1 MLVDT
6 GSSIS
11 FIDPKHIN
19 PDSIY
24 LDNDEMITTAIGQFN
39 ANKKVDLPLFA
50 EFNEIP
56 TTFQFC
62 VRPFHKYFDGI
73 IGLDLME
80 YLEAQPL
87 ICKPHKRFITRFAS
101 LPILEKPCLQSG
113 KIPIEPSSRKI
124 CLLPVDTDNGH
135 VLIRETKLNDN
146 LLVSEGL
153 YTAKNWICPVEVINT
168 SNQAQIV
175 HIEQPLRCESMFENY
190 HECNFHMVND
200 EPSVSSLSIR
210 DLIQTDHLNSQEKS
224 AIFKICDEYQE
235 IFFREGQNLSFTSAT
250 KHRIITNDEL
260 PIYTKSYRY
269 PYIHKEEVQ
278 SQIQKLLQ
286 QGIIRPSY
294 SPWSSPIWIVPK
306 KLDSSGK
313 QKWRMVID
321 YRKLNDKTVDDRY
334 PLPNITEILDK
345 LGRCMYFTSLD
356 LASGF
361 HQIEVDP
368 RDIEKTAFSVEN
380 GHYEYVRMPFGLKN
394 APSTFQRVM
403 DNVLRD
409 LIGKECLVYIDDI
422 VVFSVSLEEHIEKLT
437 KVFQRL
443 REWNLKIQV
452 DKCHFLKKEIEF
464 LGHVVSQDGIKPNP
478 AKIEA
483 IKSFPIPKT
492 TKEIKGFLGLLGYY
506 RKFIQDFAKITKP
519 LTKKLRKGED
529 IDLDPEYV
537 QAFEKCKTL
546 LINDPILQYPDF
558 SKPFNLTTDASNY
571 AIGAVLSQGP
581 IGHDKPV
588 CYASRTLNKSEQNYS
603 TTEKELLAIVWA
615 CKYFRPYLYGRKFNL
630 LSDHQPLK
638 SIHSMK
644 NTNNKLTRWKLQLEE
659 FEYTPMYIK
668 GKNNV
673 VADALSRI
681 PEMHVNE
688 SSNATVHSAGSDNED
703 LIRISEQPLNS
714 FTEQIIFLKQQNNSK
729 LPARVYKVLFQTKH
743 RQTFFYN
750 EYTPQIL
757 TDIIKQYLGP
767 KKLYAIYCPSDL
779 VFQTFETVYDRYFS
793 RNKSFKVIRCPKL
806 LQDVESLEEQGEL
819 IKTTHETSNHRGIN
833 ENTAELQR
841 EYYFPNMKS
850 KISAFINNCDTCQLL
865 KYDRDPPKQI
875 FKITSTAKHPMDILH
890 LDLFFIDHHIVL
902 TIIDKFS
909 RFSNAFVLPSK
920 NSIEVIK
927 ALKRY
932 FATHGLPK
940 SIVYDSGRE
949 FVNALFN
956 DFCRNAK
963 IEVHQTSVG
972 QHSSNSPIER
982 LHSTLIEHYRI
993 LQSKDPNLE
1002 IQDAIDEVML
1012 KYNNSIHS
1020 ETKYKPFELFT
1031 GRTESFLDRYE
1042 AVKQHDYLEA
1052 IFNYQNELNRLVSDR
1067 EQTRKEIR
1075 TNKLNENRKEPE
1087 NYDPNQ
1093 IVYIKETQRR
1103 TKSQPPFKK
1112 GKIET
1117 DLGPNVIIA
1126 KNKKIH
1132 KGKLKKKRLFQDTH
1146 PNGGL
1151 PPAKTR
1157 HNGPNPIPGT
1167 STNNPGTS
1175 QAK

>member
-19 PDSIY
+19 PDLIY
-24 LDNDEMITTAIGQFN
+24 LGNDEIITTAIGHFN
-39 ANKKVDLPLFA
+39 ANKKIDLPLFE

-56 TTFQFC
+56 QNFQFC

-80 YLEAQPL
+80 HLEAQPL
-87 ICKPHKRFITRFAS
+87 ICKPFKRFITRFS
-101 LPILEKPCLQSG
+101 ELPIHEKPCLKSG
-113 KIPIEPSSRKI
+113 KIPIEPMSRKV

-135 VLIRETKLNDN
+135 VLIRETNLTDS
-146 LLVSEGL
+146 LLVSEGV
-153 YTAKNWICPVEVINT
+153 YSVKNWVCPVEVINL
-168 SNQAQIV
+168 SKHSQIV
-175 HIEQPLRCESMFENY
+175 FVDQPLRSESISDNY
-190 HECNFHMVND
+190 HECNFHLAND
-200 EPSVSSLSIR
+200 EPSISSATIEN
-210 DLIQTDHLNSQEKS
+210 LIQTDHLNSREKS
-224 AIFKICDEYQE
+224 QLFQLCDEFQE
-235 IFFREGQNLSFTSAT
+235 IFFREGQSLSFTSAT
-250 KHRIITNDEL
+250 KHRIITNDDL

-269 PYIHKEEVQ
+269 PYVHKEEVQ
-278 SQIQKLLQ
+278 TQIQKLLE

-321 YRKLNDKTVDDRY
+321 YRKLNEKTIDDRY

-422 VVFSVSLEEHIEKLT
+422 VVFSVSLEEHMEKLK

-464 LGHVVSQDGIKPNP
+464 LGHIVSQEGIKPNP

-492 TKEIKGFLGLLGYY
+492 PKEIKGFLGLLGYY
-506 RKFIQDFAKITKP
+506 RKFIHDFAKITKP
-519 LTKKLRKGED
+519 LTKKLRKGEEINFD
-529 IDLDPEYV
+529 KEYV
-537 QAFEKCKTL
+537 EAFEKCKTL
-546 LINDPILQYPDF
+546 LINDPILIYPDF

-588 CYASRTLNKSEQNYS
+588 CYASRTLNKSETNYS
-603 TTEKELLAIVWA
+603 TTEKELLALVWA

-638 SIHSMK
+638 SIHTMK
-644 NTNNKLTRWKLQLEE
+644 NTNSKLTRWKLQLEE

-681 PEMHVNE
+681 NETHVNE
-688 SSNATVHSAGSDNED
+688 TSDATIHSAESDNED
-703 LIRISEQPLNS
+703 LIRISEQPLNA
-714 FTEQIIFLKQQNNSK
+714 FKDQIIFLQRKSSSK
-729 LPARVYKVLFQTKH
+729 LPARILKILFQSKN
-743 RQTFFYN
+743 RQTFFYC
-750 EYTPQIL
+750 EYNMQTMIDL
-757 TDIIKQYLGP
+757 IKQFFGP
-767 KKLYAIYCPSDL
+767 NRTFAIYSPSDAIFEI
-779 VFQTFETVYDRYFS
+779 FQDTYSRFFS
-793 RNKSFKVIRCPKL
+793 RKKGFKVIRCTKL
-806 LQDVESLEEQGEL
+806 LEDVESSEDQNKL
-819 IKTTHETSNHRGIN
+819 IQSVHENSNHRGIN
-833 ENTAELQR
+833 ENTAEIQR
-841 EYYFPNMKS
+841 EFYFPNLKS
-850 KISAFINNCDTCQLL
+850 KISAYINNCDVCQVM
-865 KYDRDPPKQI
+865 KYDRNPPKQI
-875 FKITSTAKHPMDILH
+875 FEVTSTPKHPMDILH
-890 LDLFFIDHHIVL
+890 LDLFFISQSVVL

-909 RFSNAFVLPSK
+909 RFTNAFVLPSK
-920 NSIEVIK
+920 NSIDVIK
-927 ALKRY
+927 AFKR
-932 FATHGLPK
+932 FLATHGIPK
-940 SIVYDSGRE
+940 SIVFDSGRE
-949 FVNALFN
+949 FVNTLFQ

-963 IEVHQTSVG
+963 INVHQTSVG
-972 QHSSNSPIER
+972 QHTSNSTIER
-982 LHSTLIEHYRI
+982 VHSTLIEHYR
-993 LQSKDPNLE
+993 LLLAKHPDLD
-1002 IQDAIDEVML
+1002 IQEAIDEILL

-1020 ETKYKPFELFT
+1020 ETKHKPFELFT
-1031 GRTESFLDRYE
+1031 GRTQSFLEKYE
-1042 AVKQHDYLEA
+1042 SVKSHDYLEA
-1052 IFNYQNELNRLVSDR
+1052 ILNHQNELNNLVSDR
-1067 EQTRKEIR
+1067 EQVRKESRIA
-1075 TNKLNENRKEPE
+1075 KLNEGRDEPATYEPE
-1087 NYDPNQ
+1087 Q
-1093 IVYIKETQRR
+1093 VVFIKETQRR
-1103 TKSQPPFKK
+1103 NKSQAPFKTD
-1112 GKIET
+1112 KIEK
-1117 DLGPNVIIA
+1117 DLGPNVLIT

-1132 KGKLKKKRLFQDTH
+1132 KSKIKKSRLFQNH
-1146 PNGGL
+1146 QPNGRN
-1151 PPAKTR
+1151 PPTK
-1157 HNGPNPIPGT
+1157 NGDNRPQQSPGTFTNEPGT
-1167 STNNPGTS
+1167 STSN
-1175 QAK
+1175 